1 MTSELASLVGAV
13 DQAFAM
19 RDPALATWP
28 DPQAGGRES
37 LPEEYSRITDAAKW
51 RILGARVDAWVRV
64 LLDRQLAAVHP
75 IDLREITWA
84 PLLPRLTSAVRV
96 VPVAAGAL
104 PLIVARNASGDVPD
118 AGIAL
123 GLGDPAECVGWFP
136 HCGCDACDNGS
147 EPVLDTLDEHLLA
160 IVGGRYRR
168 LTRGDRVIVDLAPTG
183 WRASG
188 EYDVGEVKRIL
199 ADPSGWGIFHG
210 APWLA

>member
-1 MTSELASLVGAV
+1 MTSELGSLVGAV
-13 DQAFAM
+13 DRAFAR
-19 RDPALATWP
+19 RDPALVTWP
-28 DPQAGGRES
+28 DPHTGGRES
-37 LPEEYSRITDAAKW
+37 LPEEYSRVTDAAKW

-64 LLDRQLAAVHP
+64 LLDRRLAAVHP

-84 PLLPRLTSAVRV
+84 PPVPRFTSAVRV

-104 PLIVARNASGDVPD
+104 PLIVVRNAIDDVPD
-118 AGIAL
+118 AGITL

-136 HCGCDACDNGS
+136 DCGCDACDNGS
-147 EPVLDTLDEHLLA
+147 EPHLDTLDEYLLA

-188 EYDVGEVKRIL
+188 ECDDGEVKRIL
-199 ADPSGWGIFHG
+199 ADPRGWRVLSG
-210 APWLA
+210 APWVG